1 MRCQYSLMSL
11 HMWQWVS
18 MLITVKHGVKRS
30 MLFALNMR
38 GSYTKSI
45 PMMNIRPKKVTELR
59 RTIMPDF
66 KIIKPSVERI
76 DEKDNLKRIEL
87 AGRVCYKSEKKITEG
102 SARAFC
108 ERIIASDHTS
118 VLEHSNVCVA
128 VPSGVGLAI
137 SNSAR
142 EYHRVTGRQ
151 PMLTIT
157 PFILGYLLIS
167 GNVRAWRDVL
177 LAQDLYTFAG
187 DPLLDVNEDADYDLS
202 QHIVDPKHLDVTQR
216 DLHSRITLR
225 IVCDRGVSH
234 ELVRHRVMSFSQE
247 STRYVNYGKR
257 GYTFIEPW
265 WWEDLRGV
273 MKHLMLWQM
282 QHSVKIYDEMI
293 REGAT
298 AQLARA
304 VLPNQIKTEVVVTA
318 TPRQWLEFLI
328 LRTDKSAHPDMQ
340 RIAHLVRDALGEDVF
355 FPEV

>member
-1 MRCQYSLMSL
+1 
-11 HMWQWVS
+11 
-18 MLITVKHGVKRS
+18 
-30 MLFALNMR
+30 
-38 GSYTKSI
+38 
-45 PMMNIRPKKVTELR
+45 
-59 RTIMPDF
+59 MPDF

-108 ERIIASDHTS
+108 DQILERGHTS
-118 VLEHSNVCVA
+118 VLEHSNVLVV
-128 VPSGVGLAI
+128 VPGHIGDDIAAY
-137 SNSAR
+137 AR
-142 EYHRVTGRQ
+142 RYHTLTGKQ

-157 PFILGYLLIS
+157 SYILGYLLIS

-177 LAQDLYTFAG
+177 LTQDRYTFAG
-187 DPLLDVNEDADYDLS
+187 DPLLDVCNDADYDLS
-202 QHIVDPKHLDVTQR
+202 EHLMDPMYLDPNLR
-216 DLHSRITLR
+216 EIHSRITLR
-225 IVCDRGVSH
+225 ITCDRGVSH

-265 WWEDLRGV
+265 WWDHMGNR
-273 MKHLMLWQM
+273 MQSLMLEAM
-282 QHSVKIYDEMI
+282 EDSVDIYSWMI

-318 TPRQWLEFLI
+318 TPRQWAQFLK
-328 LRTDKSAHPDMQ
+328 LRTDKAAHPDMQ
-340 RIAHLVRDALGEDVF
+340 RVAHLVHEALGDDVRIQ
-355 FPEV
+355 EVDGDE